1 MAFRRKRIERPKNQ
15 LGYAL
20 FRFDNIVKKD
30 LKKVINYILKKKIIN
45 PKKADVM
52 LDKVFYKLDIIL
64 DDISMDNFKTD
75 YMSDKVRY
83 LIIDMINKFKSFFNK
98 AKLCDFIPEKIQSTI
113 TVEYLNSVFNERE
126 KIKKKMKDIES
137 DYL

>member
-1 MAFRRKRIERPKNQ
+1 LAFRRKRIGRPKNQ

-20 FRFDNIVKKD
+20 FRFDNIIKKD
-30 LKKVINYILKKKIIN
+30 LKKVINCILKKKIIN
-45 PKKADVM
+45 PKKADII
-52 LDKVFYKLDIIL
+52 LDKVSYKLDIIL

-83 LIIDMINKFKSFFNK
+83 LIIDMVNKFKCFFNK
-98 AKLCDFIPEKIQSTI
+98 AKSCDFIPEKIQSTI

-126 KIKKKMKDIES
+126 EIKKKMKDIES

>member
-1 MAFRRKRIERPKNQ
+1 VAFRRKRIERPKNQ

-20 FRFDNIVKKD
+20 FRFDNIIKKD
-30 LKKVINYILKKKIIN
+30 LKKVINCILKKKIIN
-45 PKKADVM
+45 PKKADVII
-52 LDKVFYKLDIIL
+52 DKVFYKLDIIL

-83 LIIDMINKFKSFFNK
+83 LIIDMVNKFKCFFNK
-98 AKLCDFIPEKIQSTI
+98 AKSCDFIPEKIQSTI

>member
-20 FRFDNIVKKD
+20 FRFDNIIKKD
-30 LKKVINYILKKKIIN
+30 LKKVINCILKNKIIN
-45 PKKADVM
+45 PKKADAV
-52 LDKVFYKLDIIL
+52 LDKAFHKLDIVL

-83 LIIDMINKFKSFFNK
+83 LIIDMINKFKCFFNK
-98 AKLCDFIPEKIQSTI
+98 AKSCDFIHEKIQSTI
-113 TVEYLNSVFNERE
+113 DVEYLNSVFNERE

>member
-1 MAFRRKRIERPKNQ
+1 MAFRRKRIGRPKNQ

-20 FRFDNIVKKD
+20 FRFDNIIKKD
-30 LKKVINYILKKKIIN
+30 LKKVINCILKKKIIN
-45 PKKADVM
+45 PKKADII
-52 LDKVFYKLDIIL
+52 LDKVSYKLDIIL

-83 LIIDMINKFKSFFNK
+83 LIIDMVNKFKCFFNK
-98 AKLCDFIPEKIQSTI
+98 AKSCDFIPEKIQSTI

-126 KIKKKMKDIES
+126 EIKKKMKDIES